1 VIVVGR
7 FALFCALVFALGAV
21 AFTAIGL
28 RARSRSLLRSGY
40 LAVYGLFFAVVV
52 ASSVLLSAFISR
64 DFSFAYVAANSDN
77 TLSSFYRLAGFWA
90 GQQGSLLLWLLM
102 LSVATVVIALRN
114 VERLDRL
121 TAGAVGVLA
130 AVAAF
135 LAVLM
140 VADQGSNP
148 FVAAGAGAAGQGLNP
163 LLLHPAM
170 VFHPPALFAAYA
182 ALTVPFAFATAALL
196 LGDTGRE
203 WVLGSQRW
211 TVAGWALL
219 TLGIGLGAWWAYV
232 VLSWGGYWGWDPV
245 ENTSLIPWLTATAL
259 LHSMNLYRRRG
270 LFKRWTLALA
280 CATFWLALLATWTTR
295 TGLIASVHAFER
307 NDTLIAILTA
317 LLVVVAVSSASLL
330 AWRWRSL
337 GAAPQDASKGV
348 RPGVRQSAPL
358 GSRDILHSL
367 TNVGLCACAAALL
380 LATVAVPLLFDRT
393 VTPATYRMFAQPL
406 GVVVVAALALCPL
419 LGGARA
425 SGSTMWRALLVPLL
439 VAVLVLPLLLATG
452 DWRSN
457 LFGLSALEVCVLA
470 AAALVWSVVVGARQA
485 AGEQGLLTGLRRT
498 LIGSRTRSAAYVAH
512 CGVILVLV
520 GLLGSNVY
528 KIERGAYVA
537 ARPGATAQVAGYT
550 LRFTGYTQDRGP
562 QRSQRIFAHFV
573 VTRGGRRVGLI
584 APHTDIYPQ
593 AGAALRAVILGSLGR
608 DLFVVAQDP
617 FDAASTH
624 LRLQLDVFP
633 LVDLV
638 WVGTLL
644 MVAGGA
650 VSLWPRRAPSTVS
663 EKVAQTVA
671 APARE
676 STDEAPA
683 RRGKTRATPDDAL
696 GDEV

>member
-1 VIVVGR
+1 MIVVGR

-28 RARSRSLLRSGY
+28 RTRSRSLLRSGY

-52 ASSVLLSAFISR
+52 ASSVLLSAFVSR
-64 DFSFAYVAANSDN
+64 DFSFAYVAANSDV
-77 TLSSFYRLAGFWA
+77 TLSAFYRVAGFWA

-102 LSVATVVIALRN
+102 LSVVTVVIVLRN
-114 VERLDRL
+114 VERIDRL

-148 FVAAGAGAAGQGLNP
+148 FVAAGGGTVGQGLNP

-196 LGDTGRE
+196 LGDDGRE
-203 WVLGSQRW
+203 WVLGSQGW

-270 LFKRWTLALA
+270 LFKRWTLTLA

-307 NDTLIAILTA
+307 NDTLIAILTS
-317 LLVVVAVSSASLL
+317 LLVVVAVSSVSLL
-330 AWRWRSL
+330 ARRWRSL
-337 GAAPQDASKGV
+337 GSSRQGQDA
-348 RPGVRQSAPL
+348 AL
-358 GSRDILHSL
+358 GPRDVLHSL
-367 TNVGLCACAAALL
+367 TNVALCACAAALL
-380 LATVAVPLLFDRT
+380 LATVVVPLVFDRT
-393 VTPATYRMFAQPL
+393 VTPAAYRLFAQPL
-406 GVVVVAALALCPL
+406 GLVVVAALALCSL
-419 LGGARA
+419 LGRARA
-425 SGSTMWRALLVPLL
+425 SGSTVWRALRVPLL
-439 VAVLVLPLLLATG
+439 VVVLVLPLLLATG
-452 DWRSN
+452 DWRSS
-457 LFGLSALEVCVLA
+457 LFGLIGLEVCVLA
-470 AAALVWSVVVGARQA
+470 AAALVWSIVAGARRA
-485 AGEQGLLTGLRRT
+485 AGEQGLLTGLRRVLT
-498 LIGSRTRSAAYVAH
+498 GSRTRSAAYVAH
-512 CGVILVLV
+512 CGVILVMV

-528 KIERGAYVA
+528 KVESAAYIA
-537 ARPGATAQVAGYT
+537 ARPGATVQVAGYT
-550 LRFTGYTQDRGP
+550 LRFTGYTQDGGP
-562 QRSQRIFAHFV
+562 QGSQRIFAHFV
-573 VTRGGRRVGLI
+573 VARDGRRVGLL

-593 AGAALRAVILGSLGR
+593 AGAAVRAVILGSLGR

-617 FDAASTH
+617 FDASSSH

-638 WVGTLL
+638 WAGALL

-650 VSLWPRRAPSTVS
+650 VSLWPRRAP
-663 EKVAQTVA
+663 ETVA
-671 APARE
+671 ATARQTAAAATPE
-676 STDEAPA
+676 SADDALATRAKA
-683 RRGKTRATPDDAL
+683 RATPDGAL

>member
-1 VIVVGR
+1 VIVLGR
-7 FALFCALVFALGAV
+7 FALFCALVFSLGAV
-21 AFTAIGL
+21 ALIALGL
-28 RARSRSLLRSGY
+28 RSRDRTLLRSGY

-52 ASSVLLSAFISR
+52 ASSVLLSAFVSR
-64 DFSFAYVAANSDN
+64 DFSFAYVAANSDAS
-77 TLSSFYRLAGFWA
+77 LSTFYRVAGFWA
-90 GQQGSLLLWLLM
+90 GQQGSLLLWLL
-102 LSVATVVIALRN
+102 LLTVVTVVIALRD

-121 TAGAVGVLA
+121 TGAALGVLA

-148 FVAAGAGAAGQGLNP
+148 FVAAGAATAGQGLNP

-182 ALTVPFAFATAALL
+182 ALTVPFAFATASLL
-196 LGDTGRE
+196 VGSTGRE
-203 WVLGSQRW
+203 WVLGSQKW

-280 CATFWLALLATWTTR
+280 CATFWLAMVATWTTR

-307 NDTLIAILTA
+307 NDALIAILTA
-317 LLVVVAVSSASLL
+317 LLVAVAASSIGLL
-330 AWRWRSL
+330 AWRWRSF
-337 GAAPQDASKGV
+337 GSSARPAAL
-348 RPGVRQSAPL
+348 AP
-358 GSRDILHSL
+358 RDVLHSL
-367 TNVGLCACAAALL
+367 TNVALSACAAALL
-380 LATVAVPLLFDRT
+380 LATVAVPLVFDRT
-393 VTPATYRMFAQPL
+393 VTPATYRLFAQPL
-406 GVVVVAALALCPL
+406 GVVVVAGLALCAL
-419 LGGARA
+419 LGWARA
-425 SGSTMWRALLVPLL
+425 AGSPVWRVLLVPLL
-439 VAVLVLPLLLATG
+439 VAVLALPLLLVTG
-452 DWRSN
+452 DWRSS
-457 LFGLSALEVCVLA
+457 LFGMIGLEVCVVA
-470 AAALVWSVVVGARQA
+470 AAALAGSIVAGARRA

-498 LIGSRTRSAAYVAH
+498 LVGSRTRGAAYVAH

-520 GLLGSNVY
+520 GLLGSSIY
-528 KIERGAYVA
+528 KVERSAYVA

-550 LRFTGYTQDRGP
+550 LRFTGYTQDAGP
-562 QRSQRIFAHFV
+562 QGSQRFFAHFAV
-573 VTRGGRRVGLI
+573 ARGGRQVGLI
-584 APHTDIYPQ
+584 APHTDVYPQ
-593 AGAALRAVILGSLGR
+593 AGAAVRAVILGSLGR

-617 FDAASTH
+617 FDSTSTH

-638 WVGTLL
+638 WAGALL

-650 VSLWPRRAPSTVS
+650 VSLWPRRAP
-663 EKVAQTVA
+663 
-671 APARE
+671 APVTAE
-676 STDEAPA
+676 SPDEAPA
-683 RRGKTRATPDDAL
+683 APDEASATSDEAPATSDEALRGKT
-696 GDEV
+696 